1 MKAKFFFLLAAALAA
16 FSAPA
21 QAGWVIHEDT
31 VGGNQ
36 MVVYI
41 QKNKIFNDTDKMSS
55 LVDLD
60 KGWIH
65 MINKVGKSY
74 WGGPFETFEQEMMAA
89 LDKQIDEQMKDMPED
104 QRQAMKERMKQ
115 GMAGPADSGL
125 KIEVVKTGK
134 TAQVAGHDCQEY
146 QVKAGGE
153 VREEHWIAP
162 DIKISQ
168 EIDLDK
174 MHQQLSQLKM
184 GAGPGGLASA
194 KEVLGLW
201 GKGYPLK
208 KVYRM
213 MGQEMISQVRKVER
227 KEIPAKVFEIPAS
240 FKKVPVAEL
249 MGMF

>member
-146 QVKAGGE
+146 QVKAGGGGPGGTLD
-153 VREEHWIAP
+153 RAGHQNLPGNRPGQDAP
-162 DIKISQ
+162 AVEPAQNGSRPRRAGLGQ
-168 EIDLDK
+168 G
-174 MHQQLSQLKM
+174 
-184 GAGPGGLASA
+184 GAGPM
-194 KEVLGLW
+194 
-201 GKGYPLK
+201 GKRLSP
-208 KVYRM
+208 
-213 MGQEMISQVRKVER
+213 
-227 KEIPAKVFEIPAS
+227 
-240 FKKVPVAEL
+240 
-249 MGMF
+249 